1 MNGTIRGMTLSKPAV
16 LVAAAAVL
24 LCSAGLAADVTVTI
38 TTTIEGG
45 LAAGASNTGMSPKV
59 VTKISG
65 AKSRTDLDT
74 GDQVLTT
81 IIDTESQPDA
91 VPAPPRRPRCCSRS
105 TRSRRVSRRCRRFDA
120 EVKATGRTRD
130 IEGVP
135 CTEFAVMMKVNMA
148 AMAAGAGSSLPP
160 EAAALLKDVF
170 LRVEGSTWVARDAP
184 GATDYAVFQ
193 KAAAR
198 AAMSALS
205 RVSASGGG
213 QSPVPSGMERLF
225 TGFPEA
231 TGIPYLTELTTAVEG
246 TGQFVALL
254 QGLAQMKIVS
264 KVTGV
269 STDAIPADTFTVPEG
284 YTVVKQ

>member
-1 MNGTIRGMTLSKPAV
+1 MEAIRHVLTPRLLSGVAVAAVALAV
-16 LVAAAAVL
+16 LV
-24 LCSAGLAADVTVTI
+24 LAAPPGPTSVVAIGEPSTYTGPLLRDDRDRALPACPIPEVVPSAVVD
-38 TTTIEGG
+38 G
-45 LAAGASNTGMSPKV
+45 AAEKTALLFPV
-59 VTKISG
+59 
-65 AKSRTDLDT
+65 
-74 GDQVLTT
+74 
-81 IIDTESQPDA
+81 DA
-91 VPAPPRRPRCCSRS
+91 VATGQPAAPAI
-105 TRSRRVSRRCRRFDA
+105 DA

-213 QSPVPSGMERLF
+213 SSPGSSSRLI
-225 TGFPEA
+225 ES
-231 TGIPYLTELTTAVEG
+231 VRR
-246 TGQFVALL
+246 
-254 QGLAQMKIVS
+254 
-264 KVTGV
+264 
-269 STDAIPADTFTVPEG
+269 STYSRTRI
-284 YTVVKQ
+284 

>member
-16 LVAAAAVL
+16 IIAAAAVL

-38 TTTIEGG
+38 ATTIEGG
-45 LAAGASNTGMSPKV
+45 LAAGASNSGMSPKV

-65 AKSRTDLDT
+65 AKSRTEVDT
-74 GDQVLTT
+74 GDQILTT
-81 IIDTESQPDA
+81 IIDTESNQMHVLRPAEKTALLFTVDA
-91 VPAPPRRPRCCSRS
+91 VATGQPAAAAI
-105 TRSRRVSRRCRRFDA
+105 DA
-120 EVKATGRTRD
+120 EVKATGRKRD

-135 CTEFAVMMKVNMA
+135 CSEFTVMMKMDMA

-160 EAAALLKDVF
+160 EAAALLKDIF

-184 GATDYAVFQ
+184 GATDYAAFQ

-213 QSPVPSGMERLF
+213 SSPLPSGMERLF

-269 STDAIPADTFTVPEG
+269 STGAISADTFTVPEG